1 MQKDDQYL
9 VLVRHGLSLANVHM
23 TQPTDSH
30 YYEVSGSDLQVALTE
45 KGREQAKEAGRK
57 LARVFSKKRRFKALR
72 HSPFMRVVEST
83 DLIEA
88 ELGYSLDRKEDSR
101 LKKRSYGI
109 FWNVSYKGVE
119 ELFPEEH
126 ERFKAE
132 GDLLYRP
139 PEGENYFDVFDRID
153 DFIVEEANSD
163 DAGNLLVV
171 THSVVM
177 LGFQRELGGLS
188 DDEVVRQYHDVSLP
202 NGAILVFKRK
212 HQGDSWSKWEPVDF
226 DELAA
231 DLERDSEPESPLLD
245 DEKDKMQ
252 LHSVSVCFEDTVLG
266 RAGLAYA
273 ADLATGLGLRLE
285 VFVCID
291 SKREETIGAS
301 GTIRDALV
309 ERLRGLVTAATNF
322 TPGDKFTINT
332 YEVGSEPLID
342 SNSILVDQ
350 AAKHH
355 SRDAIVLA
363 SYDETAVR
371 GRQGKGPIFVPFG
384 DETAGMHAAH
394 FGLPLAKTLGLSI
407 VYYHTTWRDE
417 NTISD
422 NPADHMCT
430 AARRIQSELS
440 RMATS
445 FGVEHRFVIEC
456 ADDVVEGMLQCAM
469 REQAAVIVLA
479 RGARTGIGSYVTQ
492 SLAQSPI
499 PCLVAPRR
507 CKEAGGLE

>member
-45 KGREQAKEAGRK
+45 QGREQAKDVGRK
-57 LARVFSKKRRFKALR
+57 LARLFSKKRRFKSLR
-72 HSPFMRVVEST
+72 LSPFKRVVESS

-101 LKKRSYGI
+101 LKKRSYGV

-119 ELFPEEH
+119 ELFPDEH
-126 ERFKAE
+126 ARFKAE

-139 PEGENYFDVFDRID
+139 PGGENYFDVFDRVD
-153 DFIVEEANSD
+153 EFLEEEANSN

-177 LGFQRELGGLS
+177 LTFQRALDGLS
-188 DDEVVRQYHDVSLP
+188 DEEVVRQYHDVSLP
-202 NGAILVFKRK
+202 NGAILVFRRR
-212 HQGDSWSKWEPVDF
+212 HQGGSWTKWEAINID
-226 DELAA
+226 
-231 DLERDSEPESPLLD
+231 DLSEPESDSEPESPSL

-252 LHSVSVCFEDTVLG
+252 LHSISVCFEDTVLG

-273 ADLATGLGLRLE
+273 ADLATGLGLKLE
-285 VFVCID
+285 VFVCTD
-291 SKREETIGAS
+291 SKREEIIGAS
-301 GTIRDALV
+301 RTIRDALV
-309 ERLRGLVTAATNF
+309 ERLSALVATATKL
-322 TPGDKFTINT
+322 TPGDRFTVNT
-332 YEVGSEPLID
+332 YETGKEPD
-342 SNSILVDQ
+342 VDADSILVDQ

-371 GRQGKGPIFVPFG
+371 GRQGSGPIFVPFG

-394 FGLPLAKTLGLSI
+394 FALPLAKMLGLQV

-417 NTISD
+417 STSSED
-422 NPADHMCT
+422 PADHMCA
-430 AARRIQSELS
+430 AARRIQTELR

-445 FGVEHRFVIEC
+445 FGVEHGFVIEC
-456 ADDVVEGMLQCAM
+456 ADDVVEGMLQCAV
-469 REQAAVIVLA
+469 RERAAMIVLA

>member
-1 MQKDDQYL
+1 MPKDPQYL

-23 TQPTDSH
+23 TQPTDAH
-30 YYEVSGSDLQVALTE
+30 YYEVSGSDLLVALAE
-45 KGREQAKEAGRK
+45 EGRAQSSQVGRR

-72 HSPFMRVVEST
+72 LSPFKRVVEST
-83 DLIEA
+83 DLIAA
-88 ELGYSLDRKEDSR
+88 ELGYSVDRKEDAR

-119 ELFPEEH
+119 ELFPDEH
-126 ERFKAE
+126 ARFKAE
-132 GDLLYRP
+132 GDLLYRA
-139 PEGENYFDVFDRID
+139 PEGENYFDVFDRVE
-153 DFIVEEANSD
+153 DFIDEEANSD

-177 LGFQRELGGLS
+177 LSFQRTLGGLS

-202 NGAILVFKRK
+202 NGAILVFKRE
-212 HQGDSWSKWEPVDF
+212 HQGDSWSQWQAVDF
-226 DELAA
+226 AE
-231 DLERDSEPESPLLD
+231 LERESEEDLSMRRLAGAER
-245 DEKDKMQ
+245 DEMQ
-252 LHSVSVCFEDTVLG
+252 LNSVSVYFEDTVVG

-273 ADLATGLGLRLE
+273 ADLASGLSLHLE
-285 VFVCID
+285 VFVCTD
-291 SKREETIGAS
+291 SRREETVGDSA
-301 GTIRDALV
+301 TVRTALV
-309 ERLRGLVTAATNF
+309 ERLSALVAEVTKLAY
-322 TPGDKFTINT
+322 GDQFTINT
-332 YEVGSEPLID
+332 YEVGKEAVIAPD
-342 SNSILVDQ
+342 SILVDQ

-371 GRQGKGPIFVPFG
+371 GRLGTGPIFVPFG

-394 FGLPLAKTLGLSI
+394 FGLPMAKKLGLPV
-407 VYYHTTWRDE
+407 VYYHTTWKDE
-417 NTISD
+417 DTTSD
-422 NPADHMCT
+422 NPADHMCA
-430 AARRIQSELS
+430 AARRIQSELT
-440 RMATS
+440 RMATAH
-445 FGVEHRFVIEC
+445 GVEHRFVIEC

-469 REQAAVIVLA
+469 RERAALIVLA

>member
-1 MQKDDQYL
+1 MPKDSQYL

-23 TQPTDSH
+23 TQPTDAH
-30 YYEVSGSDLQVALTE
+30 YYEVSGSDLLVALTE
-45 KGREQAKEAGRK
+45 EGRAQSTQAGRRV
-57 LARVFSKKRRFKALR
+57 ARVFSKRRRFKALR
-72 HSPFMRVVEST
+72 LSPFKRVVEST
-83 DLIEA
+83 DLIAA
-88 ELGYSLDRKEDSR
+88 ELGYSVDRKEDPR
-101 LKKRSYGI
+101 LKKRSYGV

-139 PEGENYFDVFDRID
+139 PEGENYFDVFERVE
-153 DFIVEEANSD
+153 DFIDEEANAE

-177 LGFQRELGGLS
+177 LSFQRTLGGLP

-202 NGAILVFKRK
+202 NGAILVFKRE
-212 HQGDSWSKWEPVDF
+212 HQGDSWSNWQAVDF
-226 DELAA
+226 AE
-231 DLERDSEPESPLLD
+231 LERESEEDSEEDS
-245 DEKDKMQ
+245 EERNEMQ
-252 LHSVSVCFEDTVLG
+252 LNSVSVYFEDTVVG

-273 ADLATGLGLRLE
+273 ADLASGLGLHLE
-285 VFVCID
+285 VFVCTD
-291 SKREETIGAS
+291 SRREETVGDSAAVR
-301 GTIRDALV
+301 TALV
-309 ERLRGLVTAATNF
+309 ERLSALVAEVTKLAF
-322 TPGDKFTINT
+322 GDQFTINT
-332 YEVGSEPLID
+332 YEVGNYKEGTIAPD
-342 SNSILVDQ
+342 SILVDQ

-371 GRQGKGPIFVPFG
+371 GRQGNGPIFVPFG

-394 FGLPLAKTLGLSI
+394 FGLPIAKKLGLPV
-407 VYYHTTWRDE
+407 VYYHTTWKDE
-417 NTISD
+417 DTISD
-422 NPADHMCT
+422 NPADHMCA
-430 AARRIQSELS
+430 AARRIQSELA
-440 RMATS
+440 RMATAH
-445 FGVEHRFVIEC
+445 GVEHRFVIEC

-469 REQAAVIVLA
+469 RERAALIVLA